1 MGLHEPV
8 ERGDSM
14 PGKKNTSLLM
24 LTMILVVSVMLQ
36 GCGVMSIVGLIVNVL
51 SNTNIMGAVGSALG
65 AAGNIAQN
73 IGATDVGER
82 LGTFGEAVQT
92 IPGAVGDVQQ
102 TVQRTQSIFDGQEQI
117 TPGTLQDDGTL
128 LDTASMTTGMV
139 STGLRNARR
148 YTDPYKDSEKF
159 RRIRRYLN
167 RYKELSDKADEKRDK
182 VPEKV
187 GKVKDKLDTMA
198 ENAEEVLD
206 KTQKKIDE
214 AEEAADRIAE
224 QVEEKVDSVTEQTEV
239 LREASEE
246 LKRGWSTTF
255 KREQK
260 IPTAAQT
267 ILENDP
273 NYYDFMLLQNPRDF
287 YGIGNIGDY
296 LPGTMVPDL

>member
-1 MGLHEPV
+1 
-8 ERGDSM
+8 M

-24 LTMILVVSVMLQ
+24 LTMVIVVSIALQ

-51 SNTNIMGAVGSALG
+51 SNTNITGAIGSALG

-92 IPGAVGDVQQ
+92 IPGAMGDVQQ
-102 TVQRTQSIFDGQEQI
+102 TVQRTQAIFDGQEQI

-128 LDTASMTTGMV
+128 LDTANRTAGMV

-167 RYKELSDKADEKRDK
+167 RNKELSDKA
-182 VPEKV
+182 PEKV
-187 GKVKDKLDTMA
+187 DEAKDKLNTMA
-198 ENAEEVLD
+198 EKAEYVLD
-206 KTQKKIDE
+206 KAEEKIDE
-214 AEEAADRIAE
+214 SKEALDKVAE
-224 QVEEKVDSVTEQTEV
+224 QVKEKVDSVTGQVEV
-239 LREASEE
+239 LREAAEE
-246 LKRGWSTTF
+246 LKQGWSTTF
-255 KREQK
+255 EREQK

-287 YGIGNIGDY
+287 YGISNIGDF
-296 LPGTMVPDL
+296 LPGTMVPGL